1 MDMVRIPDLAYRQRL
16 RDVLSHQRLNER
28 LRDPVH
34 VAMSGQ
40 NRRHS
45 AAVQLAVRHLRR
57 RRNWR
62 LRHRLDEGETVICLH

>member
-1 MDMVRIPDLAYRQRL
+1 MDMVRIPDPTQCQRL
-16 RDVLSHQRLNER
+16 RDVLPHQCFDER
-28 LRDPVH
+28 LRDPVN